1 MCIHFK
7 MNVAFEWYYS
17 NIPYTPTPPLFP
29 LVCHGNDLK
38 AETSQQEI
46 HPSDPSWVVTQDHA
60 SSPACTGLNML
71 PTTLKE
77 YMHTQ
82 TWTCALS
89 LFINAVTNTS
99 RPQTCLKCKFR

>member
-46 HPSDPSWVVTQDHA
+46 HPSDP
-60 SSPACTGLNML
+60 
-71 PTTLKE
+71 E
-77 YMHTQ
+77 
-82 TWTCALS
+82 
-89 LFINAVTNTS
+89 
-99 RPQTCLKCKFR
+99 